1 MQCPLRGREGSG
13 LCCLSTPE
21 NNILNTGKGY
31 PYFTDKT
38 EQEKLSPVKCCMQF
52 VLKQA
57 HYRKRHIIQHIL
69 DISRQISHP
78 VKNTPY
84 KVSKC
89 KVKEKR

>member
-1 MQCPLRGREGSG
+1 
-13 LCCLSTPE
+13 
-21 NNILNTGKGY
+21 
-31 PYFTDKT
+31 
-38 EQEKLSPVKCCMQF
+38 MQF